1 MKYSPRHILT
11 IFLASLY
18 FTFLVGCLIILA
30 FPGATFFYQKVPVEI
45 SALSIRGNS
54 FLYSFPFNPYLLNP
68 ESILVLED
76 GKVLIKSF
84 TDDPRYE
91 QEGTFNVQK
100 IEGSRITV
108 SFIPTGYAFPEN
120 AEDSYE
126 ILIRSKIL
134 SGNNVGQF
142 AVFLLAGMV
151 IFLGFELIKN
161 QYNLENIHLP
171 VRMANFWKNREPQ
184 PVNNVADRSS
194 PRKKLITRS
203 AVNLILLTFIFV
215 LMEWLFFITKPSF
228 MDIFGFPEKVKILLV
243 TFLIAALG
251 SMIVLLF
258 FMILDAAVSLFFP
271 YIRKYLYQIPFSFLA
286 ACLCLNLVDN
296 FLYTIFNFGIAGS
309 SSLVRIDYAFGFMI
323 LFVFIL
329 FKMAARNSQQTN
341 SGKSHFWGVSALI
354 IFVGSLILAV
364 IQINWVDS
372 FHVSSKFAGGLIN
385 RPNIILIS
393 SDGLDA
399 DNMSLYEYGRDT
411 TPFLRELGGTSLV
424 SENNFPNTGHS
435 LGSETSLLTGRH
447 PLATKVLYSPDILL
461 GEDKY
466 KHLPGIL
473 KDAGYKTVSLGVPY
487 YSDVNVVNFQD
498 AFDEVNCEEREN
510 FILSSHFL
518 TSNFDREVY
527 TLTQIQ
533 KRVIERLFHIF
544 FIDDMKSAITTVNEA
559 SSNAVS
565 DQERWSCLR
574 SYLDTANRTGQPLF
588 AHIHRMGTHGPM
600 FETTIQRYSKGEEQ
614 DDNWMTDFYDD
625 AIINFDSEIANLV
638 EYLNYLNLYE
648 NTIIVIYT
656 DHGSDWSTTK
666 RIPLIIHFPNDEYSG
681 IINNNSQNL
690 DIAPTILDYLK
701 IEIPEW
707 MDGASLLNDLNPAR
721 IIFSVEPVEPVE
733 FSGLWSIPKN
743 IADLPFLQ
751 FGSITSIQC
760 QKITSINLETFV
772 ISEGEIANHTSP
784 CSPELFYSRQKILD
798 QISDLFIQTG
808 FQLPEDWK

>member
-18 FTFLVGCLIILA
+18 FTLLVGCLIILA

-54 FLYSFPFNPYLLNP
+54 FLYSFPFNPYLLNH

-84 TDDPRYE
+84 TDNPRYE

-108 SFIPTGYAFPEN
+108 SFIPTGYAFSEN

-171 VRMANFWKNREPQ
+171 VWMANFWKNREPQ

-243 TFLIAALG
+243 TFLITALG
-251 SMIVLLF
+251 SLIVLLF
-258 FMILDAAVSLFFP
+258 FMILDVAVSPFFP
-271 YIRKYLYQIPFSFLA
+271 CIRKYLYQIPFAFLA
-286 ACLCLNLVDN
+286 ACLCLILVDN
-296 FLYTIFNFGIAGS
+296 FLYTIFNFGIVGS
-309 SSLVRIDYAFGFMI
+309 SSLVRIVYAFGFMI

-341 SGKSHFWGVSALI
+341 SGKSHYWGVSALI
-354 IFVGSLILAV
+354 LFCGSLILAV

-372 FHVSSKFAGGLIN
+372 FHVSSKFAGSLIN

-424 SENNFPNTGHS
+424 GENNFTNASRS
-435 LGSETSLLTGRH
+435 LGSETSTITGRS
-447 PLATKVLYSPDILL
+447 PIATRVLYSPDILR
-461 GEDKY
+461 GSDRFQ
-466 KHLPGIL
+466 HLPGIL
-473 KDAGYKTVSLGVPY
+473 KDAGYRTISLGVPY
-487 YSDVNVVNFQD
+487 YVDANIINFEN
-498 AFDEVNCEEREN
+498 AFDEVNCIHHDYKIITSSFFLHNFEN
-510 FILSSHFL
+510 
-518 TSNFDREVY
+518 EVY
-527 TLTQIQ
+527 LLLQINQ
-533 KRVIERLFHIF
+533 RINERLSHIF
-544 FIDDMKSAITTVNEA
+544 FLKDMNRPIDPVTE
-559 SSNAVS
+559 SSKNVVT
-565 DQERWSCLR
+565 DQESLSCLE
-574 SYLDTANRTGQPLF
+574 SYLDETIESGQPIF
-588 AHIHRMGTHGPM
+588 AQIHQMGTHGPK
-600 FETTIQRYSKGEEQ
+600 FETNVHRFSWGQ
-614 DDNWMTDFYDD
+614 DQVQFWDTNFYDD
-625 AIINFDSEIANLV
+625 AILNFDSEIFLLV
-638 EYLNYLNLYE
+638 EQLKSRGLFE
-648 NTIIVIYT
+648 NTIIVIYS
-656 DHGSDWSTTK
+656 DHGSNFSFDN
-666 RIPLIIHFPNDEYSG
+666 RLPLIIHFPNNSHTG
-681 IINNNSQNL
+681 VINDNSQNL
-690 DIAPTILDYLK
+690 DIAPTILDYLGL
-701 IEIPEW
+701 EIPKW
-707 MDGASLLNDLNPAR
+707 MDGSSLLGKLDPAR
-721 IIFSVEPVEPVE
+721 LIISVEPVEPVRI
-733 FSGLWSIPKN
+733 SGFWTIPTN
-743 IADLPFLQ
+743 VAYLPFQQ
-751 FGSITSIQC
+751 FGSLNAIQC

-784 CSPELFYSRQKILD
+784 CSPELFDSRQKILD